1 MRPKKFALLISFL
14 FIFSFI
20 FSAEKLDKN
29 LERGFFSI
37 RPMDA
42 YDYVKVLS
50 SSRFAGR
57 LTGHKGY
64 TEAANWAASKF
75 KEWGLK
81 PISQKEGFLQGYPS
95 PYTIIDRAEMTLLLL
110 EEKGKFQEKLSLKEI
125 KLELGKDFLP
135 LLFSDSGDH
144 KAKLVFAGWGICAPE
159 LGYNDYAGLEVQG
172 KFVLCFRGTPDRQDI
187 RYQKYDQHRF
197 RMKTAQEKGALGL
210 FYIYEEPG
218 ANPNG
223 DLIKDFTPAVMS
235 EKVAD
240 KILEEKGKNAKDL
253 KKYLQTHKKPHSFS
267 LTSEIHFRVESRH
280 FSDGE
285 GYNIAGYVEGSDPV
299 LKKVCLVVGGHFDHC
314 GLHLGLLFAGAD
326 DNASGSAVVMEI
338 AEAFSRLKR
347 KPKRSVVFVLFG
359 GEEMGL
365 MGSNYFADNHSPQFE
380 RIDTMLNFDMVGEG
394 DGTIC
399 IHSPEPPEFK
409 KVFEEADK
417 QVNTLRRTAIIRGI
431 GVRSSDFAPFFLKG
445 VTCAAFFSNG
455 PHLHYHQTGDTIY
468 RINPDIM
475 ADIARLAFLSAFDW
489 ADR

>member
-240 KILEEKGKNAKDL
+240 KILEEKG
-253 KKYLQTHKKPHSFS
+253 
-267 LTSEIHFRVESRH
+267 R
-280 FSDGE
+280 
-285 GYNIAGYVEGSDPV
+285 
-299 LKKVCLVVGGHFDHC
+299 
-314 GLHLGLLFAGAD
+314 
-326 DNASGSAVVMEI
+326 
-338 AEAFSRLKR
+338 
-347 KPKRSVVFVLFG
+347 
-359 GEEMGL
+359 
-365 MGSNYFADNHSPQFE
+365 
-380 RIDTMLNFDMVGEG
+380 
-394 DGTIC
+394 
-399 IHSPEPPEFK
+399 
-409 KVFEEADK
+409 
-417 QVNTLRRTAIIRGI
+417 TLRI
-431 GVRSSDFAPFFLKG
+431 
-445 VTCAAFFSNG
+445 
-455 PHLHYHQTGDTIY
+455 
-468 RINPDIM
+468 
-475 ADIARLAFLSAFDW
+475 
-489 ADR
+489 